1 MTEQYEGIV
10 NPPIDTLLEKV
21 DSKYALVL
29 FAAKRARQIN
39 AYYSQLHEGLF
50 EYVGPLVDTKLNEKP
65 LSISLREIEEDLLEA
80 TPMTEEQIN
89 GEASGDFGG
98 FELSGDSG
106 AEFSDDAFSGEGF
119 LTDTEVPDATTDPG
133 QATDESPVAEEAV
146 STDLDG
152 TPTEGTDDEADH
164 QS

>member
-65 LSISLREIEEDLLEA
+65 LSISMREIEEDLLEA
-80 TPMTEEQIN
+80 TPMTEEQIAA
-89 GEASGDFGG
+89 EVQGDFAS
-98 FELSGDSG
+98 FELAGT
-106 AEFSDDAFSGEGF
+106 AETELAEDAFSAEGVGLDAVAEIADTAETEPAAAAETAEAETVDGEG
-119 LTDTEVPDATTDPG
+119 TEDQ
-133 QATDESPVAEEAV
+133 QA
-146 STDLDG
+146 
-152 TPTEGTDDEADH
+152 
-164 QS
+164 

>member
-65 LSISLREIEEDLLEA
+65 LSISMREIEEDLLES
-80 TPMTEEQIN
+80 TPMTQDQIAA
-89 GEASGDFGG
+89 EAEGDLGISA
-98 FELSGDSG
+98 LDDSAGTDFAEVAFSDEGVG
-106 AEFSDDAFSGEGF
+106 AESDLSAD
-119 LTDTEVPDATTDPG
+119 
-133 QATDESPVAEEAV
+133 VAEVTEAEV
-146 STDLDG
+146 AE
-152 TPTEGTDDEADH
+152 TPADEAAADEDDQ

>member
-1 MTEQYEGIV
+1 VTEQYEGIV

-65 LSISLREIEEDLLEA
+65 LSISMREIEEDLLEA
-80 TPMTEEQIN
+80 TPMTDEQIAA
-89 GEASGDFGG
+89 ETDGDFGSFDLQG
-98 FELSGDSG
+98 SEET
-106 AEFSDDAFSGEGF
+106 EFSDAGFSAEGVGEETGSEP
-119 LTDTEVPDATTDPG
+119 LVAEIAD
-133 QATDESPVAEEAV
+133 TDE
-146 STDLDG
+146 
-152 TPTEGTDDEADH
+152 DETQA
-164 QS
+164 